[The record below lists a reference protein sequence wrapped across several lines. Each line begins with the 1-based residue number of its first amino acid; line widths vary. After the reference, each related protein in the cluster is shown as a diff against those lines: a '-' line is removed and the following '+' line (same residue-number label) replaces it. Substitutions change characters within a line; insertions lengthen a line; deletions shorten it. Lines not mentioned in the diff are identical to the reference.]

1 MPATVRKARR
11 AAADWRCELGPR
23 SWRISFVEQIL
34 SGVFPTGS
42 ALAPERELAEQT
54 GLSRPTVRAALRI
67 LETEGL
73 VETKQG
79 RHGGAFVRQL
89 DESDVSKTLNM
100 FIRGLPVALT
110 DLLETRKVIE
120 VAIARFAAE
129 RRTPADLADM
139 SAIIE
144 RITRAERKNPVEM
157 LRESI
162 LLRLA
167 IAKASHNDLLIAVMG
182 AFSTAQQPS
191 EGDREVIRRLG
202 VEGRQA
208 LIKAQRHIHDAIAA
222 GDVAAAGRRTTR
234 HFDAYEALL
243 KREKIIPSAKTAAR
257 KKKSQGAV

>member
-1 MPATVRKARR
+1 MTATVRKL
-11 AAADWRCELGPR
+11 AALQQIALRTGPEILAHQLR
-23 SWRISFVEQIL
+23 EQIL
-34 SGVFPTGS
+34 SGVFPKGS

-89 DESDVSKTLNM
+89 DESDLSKTLNM
-100 FIRGLPVALT
+100 FIRGLPVAMT

-129 RRTPADLADM
+129 RRTAEDLKDM
-139 SAIIE
+139 AAILD
-144 RITRAERKNPVEM
+144 RIARAERENPVEM

-162 LLRLA
+162 MLRLA
-167 IAKASHNDLLIAVMG
+167 IAKAAHNDLLIAIMG

-202 VEGRQA
+202 AEGRQA
-208 LIKAQRHIHDAIAA
+208 LVRAQRRIHDAIAA
-222 GDVAAAGRRTTR
+222 GDVEAATRRTVR
-234 HFDAYEALL
+234 HFEAYEALL
-243 KREKIIPSAKTAAR
+243 QREKIIPPTRAAAR
-257 KKKSQGAV
+257 KKK